1 MWHWSRRQHTSSLL
15 AYNTCHC
22 VVTVYLST
30 AVHQRV
36 LGEPWGVRGQAVK
49 SQFTSQLSR
58 AIYVAVVNLLAH
70 HVHRCRSINF
80 NITAAL
86 KSGVRL
92 YALNTGAHY
101 IQVLLYLILIST
113 IKLEYNVRPC
123 KKNR

>member
-1 MWHWSRRQHTSSLL
+1 MPLCGDCLSQHSGASEGTGRAL
-15 AYNTCHC
+15 
-22 VVTVYLST
+22 
-30 AVHQRV
+30 
-36 LGEPWGVRGQAVK
+36 GVRGQAIK

-101 IQVLLYLILIST
+101 IPVLLYLILIST